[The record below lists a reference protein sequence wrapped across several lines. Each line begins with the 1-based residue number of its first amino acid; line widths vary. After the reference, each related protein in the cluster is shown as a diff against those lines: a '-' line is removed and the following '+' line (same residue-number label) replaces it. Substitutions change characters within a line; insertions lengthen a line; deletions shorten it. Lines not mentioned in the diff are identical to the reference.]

1 MSSSILLGRLPPLPE
16 ATEATEVPCCDEVS
30 SFEFLIFVLR
40 ATCAVALALGVFFSV
55 VAIKFVVFELPTA
68 LDDLPGEVILST
80 RGGAPFGVFA
90 ERTHCVD
97 SANATAAV
105 ALRGAGNGSVRCDA
119 VRDAIADVAEAVADA
134 VTILTSD
141 DDDYATRALLRAVRG
156 SGFDFA
162 LKRHGALGF
171 LQRSL
176 SDMLTPL
183 MRRCFPPLVA
193 TEIAVAESFLPCG
206 ELCQVA
212 AFTRIT
218 YLGWPIT
225 SRIALSPLWFSLDPP
240 KRADILLHEC
250 LHKGSEAVTDL
261 FCAFCAVCVCVCVCV
276 CAVAPPRV
284 VCTTQKILTVH
295 TAFLSLFSTFHT
307 HLLSIPKKDE
317 FELGYSMLSA
327 RSLLQNA
334 DSIVALIDEIR
345 TQANL
350 IDEYG
355 DEDEEYGAEEY
366 DIGFG

>member
-1 MSSSILLGRLPPLPE
+1 MLSTPILLGRLPPLPE
-16 ATEATEVPCCDEVS
+16 EKEATEVPCCDEVS

-119 VRDAIADVAEAVADA
+119 VRDAIADVADAVADA

-261 FCAFCAVCVCVCVCV
+261 FCAFCVCV

-295 TAFLSLFSTFHT
+295 TVFLSLFSTFHT
-307 HLLSIPKKDE
+307 HVLSIRKKDE

-350 IDEYG
+350 IDEYD
-355 DEDEEYGAEEY
+355 DEDEEYGAEEN
-366 DIGFG
+366 DIGFR